1 MKPNWIVAASN
12 AIGDWVLAIWHWLS
26 NMYLNPRFGKIASEF
41 FLEASVLI
49 AVFPILDL
57 WIQKSQLTFRWAA
70 GSEGVAVA
78 LLACAGILAS
88 IGHGEE

>member
-1 MKPNWIVAASN
+1 MKPNWIVAAAN
-12 AIGDWVLAIWHWLS
+12 AIRDWALAVWHWLG
-26 NMYLNPRFGKIASEF
+26 NVYAKPHFGKIASEF
-41 FLEASVLI
+41 CLEASVLI

-57 WIQKSQLTFRWAA
+57 WIQKSQVTLRWAV